1 MFPLAL
7 MLKPISTATNGGC
20 VLNIA
25 NSMTDKLTIHTGDC
39 RTVLDNIEAAS
50 IDTCIT
56 SPPYFGLREYD
67 HEFQIGTEA
76 TVTEFV
82 NNLCDIM
89 EGVHRVL
96 KTEGTLWVN
105 IGDGYCNTNGYQR
118 SKKGWDRTAREGAQA
133 NDRDLRDLLNEGYK
147 VKDVLGVP
155 WRFAFEMQRRGWYL
169 RQDIVWNKPNPMPEN
184 VFDRCTKSHEFIFLF
199 SKSKKYYFDLNA
211 IKTASKSGDGT
222 RVNPRSVWTV
232 PVSRFKGAHFA
243 TYPPELIEP
252 CVLAGCPPG
261 GTVLDP
267 FAGSGTTAGVAIKHD
282 RRAVLIEANAD
293 YVAIIHDRVNEIAGL
308 KNNPLFV

>member
-1 MFPLAL
+1 MVVAQAIQDR
-7 MLKPISTATNGGC
+7 MSE
-20 VLNIA
+20 
-25 NSMTDKLTIHTGDC
+25 KLTIHTGDC
-39 RTVLDNIEAAS
+39 REVLSTMEADS
-50 IDTCIT
+50 IDTCVT

-89 EGVHRVL
+89 DGVRRVL
-96 KTEGTLWVN
+96 KPDGTLWLN

-118 SKKGWDRTAREGAQA
+118 SKKGLDRTAREGAQA
-133 NDRDLRDLLNEGYK
+133 KDRDLKDLLNEGYK

-169 RQDIVWNKPNPMPEN
+169 RQDIVWSKPNPMPEN

-211 IKTASKSGDGT
+211 IKTQSSDGSLA
-222 RVNPRSVWTV
+222 NPRSVWTV
-232 PVSRFKGAHFA
+232 PVSRFAGAHFA

-252 CVLAGCPPG
+252 CVLAGCPEG

-267 FAGSGTTAGVAIKHD
+267 FAGSGTTAGVAIANN
-282 RRAVLIEANAD
+282 RRAVMIEANAD
-293 YVAIIHDRVNEIAGL
+293 YADLIDQRVNEIAGL
-308 KNNPLFV
+308 KNNPLFIFE

>member
-1 MFPLAL
+1 MVVAQAIQNR
-7 MLKPISTATNGGC
+7 MSE
-20 VLNIA
+20 
-25 NSMTDKLTIHTGDC
+25 KLTIHTGDC
-39 RTVLDNIEAAS
+39 RAVLSTMEADS
-50 IDTCIT
+50 IDTCVT

-89 EGVHRVL
+89 DGVHRVL
-96 KTEGTLWVN
+96 KPDGTLWLN

-118 SKKGWDRTAREGAQA
+118 SKKGWDRAAREGAQA
-133 NDRDLRDLLNEGYK
+133 NDRDLKDLLNEGYK

-155 WRFAFEMQRRGWYL
+155 WKFAFEMQRRGWYL
-169 RQDIVWNKPNPMPEN
+169 RQDIVWSKPNPMPEN

-199 SKSKKYYFDLNA
+199 SKSHKYYFDLAA
-211 IKTASKSGDGT
+211 IKTQSSDGALA
-222 RVNPRSVWTV
+222 NPRSVWTV
-232 PVSRFKGAHFA
+232 PVSRFSGAHFA

-252 CVLAGCPPG
+252 CILAGCPPG

-267 FAGSGTTAGVAIKHD
+267 FAGSGTTAGVTIANNRH
-282 RRAVLIEANAD
+282 AVMIEANAD
-293 YVAIIHDRVNEIAGL
+293 YVDLINRRVDEIAGL
-308 KNNPLFV
+308 KANPLFEFE

>member
-1 MFPLAL
+1 M
-7 MLKPISTATNGGC
+7 SE
-20 VLNIA
+20 
-25 NSMTDKLTIHTGDC
+25 KLTILTGDC
-39 RTVLDNIEAAS
+39 KVLL
-50 IDTCIT
+50 DTLDENSVDCCVT

-67 HEFQIGTEA
+67 HEFQIGTES

-89 EGVHRVL
+89 EGVRRVL
-96 KTEGTLWVN
+96 KPEGTLWLN

-133 NDRDLRDLLNEGYK
+133 NDRDLKDLLNEGYK

-169 RQDIVWNKPNPMPEN
+169 RQDIVWSKPNPMPEN

-211 IKTASKSGDGT
+211 IKTESKSCDGT

-252 CVLAGCPPG
+252 CVLAGCPTG

-267 FAGSGTTAGVAIKHD
+267 FAGSGTTAGVAIKND
-282 RRAVLIEANAD
+282 RNAVLIEANAD
-293 YVAIIHDRVNEIAGL
+293 YVDLINQRVDEIAGL
-308 KNNPLFV
+308 KNNPLFE

>member
-1 MFPLAL
+1 MVVAQA
-7 MLKPISTATNGGC
+7 IQ
-20 VLNIA
+20 
-25 NSMTDKLTIHTGDC
+25 NSMSEKLTIHTGDC
-39 RTVLDNIEAAS
+39 RTVLSTLEADS
-50 IDTCIT
+50 IDTCVT

-89 EGVHRVL
+89 EGVRRVL
-96 KTEGTLWVN
+96 KPEGTLWLN

-118 SKKGWDRTAREGAQA
+118 SNKGWDRVARQGAQA
-133 NDRDLRDLLNEGYK
+133 NDRDLKDLLNEGYK

-169 RQDIVWNKPNPMPEN
+169 RQDIVWSKPNPMPEN

-199 SKSKKYYFDLNA
+199 SKSKKYYFDLTA
-211 IKTASKSGDGT
+211 IKTQSSDGSLA
-222 RVNPRSVWTV
+222 NPRSVWTV
-232 PVSRFKGAHFA
+232 PVSRFAGAHFA

-252 CVLAGCPPG
+252 CILAGCPEG

-267 FAGSGTTAGVAIKHD
+267 FAGSGTTAGVAIANN
-282 RRAVLIEANAD
+282 RRAVMIEANAD
-293 YVAIIHDRVNEIAGL
+293 YVDLINQRVDEIAGL
-308 KNNPLFV
+308 KANPLFTFE

>member
-1 MFPLAL
+1 MVVAQAIQNRMPE
-7 MLKPISTATNGGC
+7 
-20 VLNIA
+20 
-25 NSMTDKLTIHTGDC
+25 KLTIHTGDC
-39 RTVLDNIEAAS
+39 RAVLNTLEADS
-50 IDTCIT
+50 IDTCVT

-82 NNLCDIM
+82 DNLCDIM
-89 EGVHRVL
+89 EGVRRVL
-96 KTEGTLWVN
+96 KPDGTLWLN

-133 NDRDLRDLLNEGYK
+133 NDRDLKDLLNEGYK

-155 WRFAFEMQRRGWYL
+155 WKFAFEMQRRGWYL
-169 RQDIVWNKPNPMPEN
+169 RQDIVWSKPNPMPEN

-199 SKSKKYYFDLNA
+199 SKSHKYYFDLTA
-211 IKTASKSGDGT
+211 IKTQSSDGSLA
-222 RVNPRSVWTV
+222 NPRSVWTV
-232 PVSRFKGAHFA
+232 PVSRFSGAHFA

-252 CVLAGCPPG
+252 CILAGCPPG

-267 FAGSGTTAGVAIKHD
+267 FAGSGTTAGVAIANN
-282 RRAVLIEANAD
+282 RRAVMIEANAE
-293 YVAIIHDRVNEIAGL
+293 YVDLINRRVDEIAGL
-308 KNNPLFV
+308 KNNPLFEFE